1 MSKSIQDP
9 LRARYEQAL
18 RKLASVLEL
27 EYAEVLGMFGE
38 IDEAVSRASKIVG
51 FFQSPEINA
60 ALKDVILVAQEY
72 QATATGKTRR

>member
-1 MSKSIQDP
+1 MSTSSHDL
-9 LRARYEQAL
+9 LRAQYEQAL

-27 EYAEVLGMFGE
+27 EYAEVLGMFGK

-72 QATATGKTRR
+72 QAAVAGKTRR